1 MKSVSNDDYIKE
13 LLGQNAELK
22 KQIKIQQEEIE
33 RIVEKRTQELIELIK
48 TKDKFYRI
56 IAHELRNPFNSI
68 LGLLELLLSNFRSY
82 NPKEVEEFLNII
94 YSSTNISFEL
104 LVNLSE
110 WLSVHSNK
118 LSFQPRKINISTIL
132 TEAILTTELTA
143 QQKQIEIINNISDE
157 IFAIVDINMIGTIF
171 RNLLNNAIKFSE
183 INGSIIVTALL
194 KDEFVE
200 ISVKDCGIGI
210 DKESL
215 KKIFKLEGLD
225 STHGTAHEYGTG
237 LGLLLCKE
245 LVEIEG
251 GQIWVESIVG
261 EGSEFKFTLPNHKSN
276 Q

>member
-1 MKSVSNDDYIKE
+1 MKSVSNEDYIKE
-13 LLGQNAELK
+13 LRGQNAELK

-132 TEAILTTELTA
+132 TEAILTTELSA
-143 QQKQIEIINNISDE
+143 QQKQIEIINNISEE

-171 RNLLNNAIKFSE
+171 RNLLNNAIKFSQN
-183 INGSIIVTALL
+183 NGSIIVTALV

-200 ISVKDCGIGI
+200 ISVKDSGIGI
-210 DKESL
+210 DKRSL
-215 KKIFKLEGLD
+215 QKIFELEGID
-225 STHGTAHEYGTG
+225 STHGTAYEDGTG

-276 Q
+276 P